1 MATLSSRPWWRLPAT
16 KALLIQGLAFAVAL
30 TAFGLSRRFG
40 LHLPSFVF
48 FFFQGVLAAAISRRQ
63 RLAPWWPWIQFLFSI
78 ALWAVPLLR
87 LPPAFFLV
95 GFGLFAALFWNIF
108 RTQVPFY
115 PSPKAVWKMVAE
127 LLPEDRALAVADL
140 GSGFGGLVCH
150 LAASRP
156 DIRVTGIES
165 APLPWLVSRLRR
177 KGRRPNCRFIRADY
191 AGDDLAA
198 YDVVFAYLS
207 GAAMPALW
215 QQAVSG
221 MRPGTLL
228 LSYEFPIPGV
238 TPSFIAQPDASG
250 PALYGWRM

>member
-1 MATLSSRPWWRLPAT
+1 M
-16 KALLIQGLAFAVAL
+16 LIQGLAFGVAL
-30 TAFGLSRRFG
+30 AAFDVSRRIG
-40 LHLPSFVF
+40 LHLPSFAF
-48 FFFQGVLAAAISRRQ
+48 FIFQGVLAAEMSRRL
-63 RLAPWWPWIQFLFSI
+63 RLAPWWPWIQLLFSI

-87 LPPAFFLV
+87 LPPAFFLI

-115 PSPKAVWKMVAE
+115 PSPKAVWKTVVE
-127 LLPEDRALAVADL
+127 LLPKDRTLAVADL

-165 APLPWLVSRLRR
+165 APLPWLVSRLRK

-198 YDVVFAYLS
+198 YDVVFVYLS

-215 QQAVSG
+215 QQAISE
-221 MRPGTLL
+221 MRPRTLL
-228 LSYEFPIPGV
+228 LSYEFAIPGV
-238 TPSFIAQPDASG
+238 APSFVAQPDTSG
-250 PALYGWRM
+250 RALYGWRM